1 MLLHMGAKIF
11 TMLVKQKM
19 MAMWKIREISFK
31 LLNAIFLKNSLHINE
46 YDLCK
51 TQSRIKHGLT

>member
-11 TMLVKQKM
+11 TTLAKQKM

-31 LLNAIFLKNSLHINE
+31 LLNAVSLKNSLRINE